1 VRARFQRIDEETPT
15 MHPQPPARQRGVT
28 LIEAAITLA
37 ITAIAV
43 TTAAPGLQDLIA
55 RKRLEGTAA
64 QLATDLQTV
73 RTQAVA
79 RNAPLRVSFHADAG
93 GSCYLIHTGTK
104 ALCSCSSAG
113 PAACTGDATLVKA
126 VYLPADLRVAVG
138 ASASSI
144 LFDPVHGTSTPAAT
158 ARITG
163 VPGAIHHVVNVMG
176 RVRTCSPEGRIAGY
190 RIC

>member
-1 VRARFQRIDEETPT
+1 VWARFQPLDKETPT
-15 MHPQPPARQRGVT
+15 MHHQPPARQRGVT

-37 ITAIAV
+37 IAAIAA
-43 TTAAPGLQDLIA
+43 TIAAPGFQDLIA

-73 RTQAVA
+73 RTEAVA
-79 RNAPLRVSFHADAG
+79 RNAALRVSFHADAR
-93 GSCYLIHTGTK
+93 GSCYLIHTGAK
-104 ALCSCSSAG
+104 ALCSCSAAG
-113 PAACTGDATLVKA
+113 PATCTGDAVLVKA
-126 VYLPADLRVAVG
+126 VYLPAEQRVAVG

-144 LFDPVHGTSTPAAT
+144 LFDPVHGTSSPAAT
-158 ARITG
+158 ARVTG